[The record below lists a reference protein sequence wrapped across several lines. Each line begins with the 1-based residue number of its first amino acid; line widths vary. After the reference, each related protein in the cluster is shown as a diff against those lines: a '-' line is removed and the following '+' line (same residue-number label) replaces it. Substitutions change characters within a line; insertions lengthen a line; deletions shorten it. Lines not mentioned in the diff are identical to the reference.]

1 MDKRTQAEGGK
12 APSNEVSFRQFL
24 WIWNRCQ
31 GQSTPA
37 LHMEIAAWLHRSW
50 QQGDRRLVLL
60 VFRSAGKS
68 TLVGVFCAWLLL
80 NDPDLRILV
89 LAAEH
94 DLARKMV
101 RNVKRIIERH
111 PLTRILVPR
120 RADQWAADQFTVRR
134 AAHPARSFAACPR
147 DRRQHHRLARRR
159 RDL

>member
-1 MDKRTQAEGGK
+1 
-12 APSNEVSFRQFL
+12 
-24 WIWNRCQ
+24 
-31 GQSTPA
+31 
-37 LHMEIAAWLHRSW
+37 MEIAAWLHRSW

-111 PLTRILVPR
+111 PLTRILVPM

-134 AAHPARSFAACPR
+134 GLTQR
-147 DRRQHHRLARRR
+147 DPSQLARGIAANI
-159 RDL
+159 